1 MSLVGS
7 KVLVEGGGNKKW
19 CKKIWGGENMGGQ
32 FLFSQQVFLENKKFL
47 FSQQVFLENKKCRP
61 AMFNERGVL

>member
-19 CKKIWGGENMGGQ
+19 CKKYGVEKIWGE
-32 FLFSQQVFLENKKFL
+32 KK
-47 FSQQVFLENKKCRP
+47 NCRP
-61 AMFNERGVL
+61 AMFIERGVL